1 MKTYKHI
8 FFDLD
13 HTLWDFDSNS
23 GATLQVLFD
32 KYQLGDKGVTSFE
45 LFRSTYERHNEKF
58 WERYRKGYVRREELR
73 WKRMWHTLLDFRIP
87 DVAFAKELSYIYL
100 DLLPQQ
106 GRLMPFALEVLDY
119 CLAKNYELHLI
130 TNGFEVTQWQKMRTS
145 GIDHYFKQVITSESS
160 NSMKPKA
167 AIFDYA
173 LQATGAALTE
183 SIMIGD
189 SIEADILGA
198 KLYGMDHV
206 YFNPQGKRHS
216 HELTYEIDC
225 LSKLKNLL

>member
-13 HTLWDFDSNS
+13 HTLWDFESNS
-23 GATLQVLFD
+23 AATLQVLFD
-32 KYQLGDKGVTSFE
+32 DFELAQKGVSSFE
-45 LFRSTYERHNEKF
+45 SFRSTYEMHNEKF

-73 WKRMWHTLLDFRIP
+73 WKRMWHTLLDFKIAE
-87 DVAFAKELSYIYL
+87 VAFAKKISLIYL

-106 GRLMPFALEVLDY
+106 GKLVPYALDILDY
-119 CLAKNYELHLI
+119 CAGRNYELHLI
-130 TNGFEVTQWQKMRTS
+130 TNGFELTQWQKMKTS
-145 GIDHYFKQVITSESS
+145 GIDHYFRQVITSESS

-173 LQATGAALTE
+173 LHAAGATLSE

-198 KLYGMDHV
+198 KGYGMDHV
-206 YFNPQGKRHS
+206 YFNPLGKPHS
-216 HELTYEIDC
+216 HELTYEINC
-225 LSKLKNLL
+225 LKGLKEIL